1 VRDKNLNVGTGVPQ
15 SAQRAWPSHLLP
27 RDTGR
32 SCAQEDNLSSPHVLC
47 VGGEDHHLRIPFML
61 LLRQHGFGVSAAG
74 SGDPAPFAR
83 AGMDFHPFQFK
94 RFVNPLADL
103 AAIRTLSALLTRV
116 RPDIAQTYDTKPALL
131 VPFAARSLPDVRVV
145 RIINGRGWLFSS
157 HSPLARSLR
166 PVYRVQHRLAAR
178 STAATVFENNDDRAY
193 FDSHGMT
200 GARGGQVIL
209 GTGIDVDG
217 FERALTAAP
226 SPVQLRDKLGLGAAE
241 IVITVTRMT
250 RQKGIPTLL
259 KAAAL
264 IHKVRPNV
272 RFVLVGPRESEGP
285 LAVSQAEIDAHAPY
299 VLATGA
305 RSDVPALLSTA
316 NVFAFPSE
324 YREGVPRVLMEAA
337 LAGTPIVTTSM
348 PGCCEIITD
357 GETGCV
363 VPPSAPDVLAEK
375 ILAVL
380 KDPESARTMSDR
392 AAERVRQVF
401 SLRAV
406 VASHAALYWKLFERA
421 GRIRLAASGSGLV
434 NSSIVGQ
441 GRG

>member
-1 VRDKNLNVGTGVPQ
+1 VGGFCPRERSLVTYRYVTRGDL
-15 SAQRAWPSHLLP
+15 AQ
-27 RDTGR
+27 
-32 SCAQEDNLSSPHVLC
+32 QEVNLSSPHVFC
-47 VGGEDHHLRIPFML
+47 IGGEDHHLRIPFML

-103 AAIRTLSALLTRV
+103 AAIRTLSELLKRV

-131 VPFAARSLPDVRVV
+131 VPLAARSLPDVRVV
-145 RIINGRGWLFSS
+145 RIINGRGWVFSS

-166 PVYRVQHRLAAR
+166 PVYHALHRLAAR
-178 STAATVFENNDDRAY
+178 STAATVFENNDDKAY
-193 FDSHGMT
+193 FDSHGLT
-200 GARGGQVIL
+200 EARGGRVIL
-209 GTGIDVDG
+209 GTGIDVEG
-217 FERALTAAP
+217 FEQALAAGP
-226 SPVQLRDKLGLGAAE
+226 SPAQLRDKLGLGPAE
-241 IVITVTRMT
+241 VVITVTRMT

-305 RSDVPALLSTA
+305 RSDIPALLSAA

-337 LAGTPIVTTSM
+337 LAGVPIVTTSM
-348 PGCCEIITD
+348 PGCCEIIAD
-357 GETGCV
+357 GETGFV

-380 KDPESARTMSDR
+380 KDPESARTVSDR

-401 SLRAV
+401 SLRTV
-406 VASHAALYWKLFERA
+406 VASHAALYWELVARS
-421 GRIRLAASGSGLV
+421 GRVRLAASGFGLV
-434 NSSIVGQ
+434 NSSIVG
-441 GRG
+441 RERL